1 MFKNKTLLIT
11 GGSGSFGN
19 AVLDK
24 FLSSEISEIRIF
36 SRDEKKQEDLR
47 LKYKNPKINF
57 IVGDV
62 RNPES
67 INWAM
72 EGVDYVFQAA
82 ALKQVHTC
90 EFYPMEA
97 IRTNIIGS
105 ENVLEAAI
113 NNGVKQ
119 IVVLSTDKAVYPI
132 NTMGMTKAIME
143 KLAISKSRDRRAKAN
158 GLKVNITRYGNVMC
172 SRGSVIPL
180 FIDQILNN
188 QPLTITDPDM
198 TRFMMTLN
206 DSVNLVLHAFEN
218 GKSGDTFIQKSPATT
233 VGNLANALKSIF
245 NSNVAINI
253 IGARHGEKGHE
264 ALCSQEEMAK
274 ACESESYYRIPAD
287 MRDINYN
294 NAIVDDFSRNI
305 LPEEYNSFNTRQLET
320 DELVKLLLSLDCV
333 QSKLI

>member
-1 MFKNKTLLIT
+1 
-11 GGSGSFGN
+11 
-19 AVLDK
+19 
-24 FLSSEISEIRIF
+24 
-36 SRDEKKQEDLR
+36 
-47 LKYKNPKINF
+47 
-57 IVGDV
+57 
-62 RNPES
+62 
-67 INWAM
+67 
-72 EGVDYVFQAA
+72 
-82 ALKQVHTC
+82 
-90 EFYPMEA
+90 
-97 IRTNIIGS
+97 
-105 ENVLEAAI
+105 
-113 NNGVKQ
+113 
-119 IVVLSTDKAVYPI
+119 
-132 NTMGMTKAIME
+132 
-143 KLAISKSRDRRAKAN
+143 
-158 GLKVNITRYGNVMC
+158 
-172 SRGSVIPL
+172 
-180 FIDQILNN
+180 
-188 QPLTITDPDM
+188 M